1 MYARAKNPMLNG
13 GQEIQFFQFHDWIR
27 RDFAATT
34 VKNTLNN
41 YNTVNASP
49 NHEKV
54 QQLSQFHY
62 SNEDES
68 SNSQDFNYQI
78 SIDQSMP
85 KGPYFRSSMLKN
97 SFQSNNFKTKATT
110 NN

>member
-13 GQEIQFFQFHDWIR
+13 GQEIQFYQFHDWIK
-27 RDFAATT
+27 RDLAATT

-54 QQLSQFHY
+54 Q
-62 SNEDES
+62 
-68 SNSQDFNYQI
+68 
-78 SIDQSMP
+78 
-85 KGPYFRSSMLKN
+85 
-97 SFQSNNFKTKATT
+97 
-110 NN
+110 